1 MPARLR
7 EVSLNAHKLPFAA
20 DTMLAGLKPWI
31 ECESPTFDV
40 GAVNRM
46 MSLAVRDLA
55 ALGASCEA
63 LPGRMNLGDCVRA
76 RLPHARAG
84 EPGILVLGHLD
95 TVHPIGTLEKL
106 PWRRDG
112 NRCYGPGIY
121 DMKGGIY
128 LALEA
133 VRRLLSGNVRPSL
146 PITFLLT
153 SDEEVGSPA

>member
-63 LPGRMNLGDCVRA
+63 IPGRMNLVGLCPRQPPACARRRA
-76 RLPHARAG
+76 RNPGSRPPRYSSSDRHAG
-84 EPGILVLGHLD
+84 KI
-95 TVHPIGTLEKL
+95 
-106 PWRRDG
+106 
-112 NRCYGPGIY
+112 
-121 DMKGGIY
+121 
-128 LALEA
+128 A
-133 VRRLLSGNVRPSL
+133 V
-146 PITFLLT
+146 
-153 SDEEVGSPA
+153 A